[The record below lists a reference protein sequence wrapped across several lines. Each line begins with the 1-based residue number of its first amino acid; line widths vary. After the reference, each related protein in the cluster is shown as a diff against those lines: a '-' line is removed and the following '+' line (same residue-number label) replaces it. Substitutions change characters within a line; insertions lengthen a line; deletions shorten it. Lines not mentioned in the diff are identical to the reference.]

1 MKTALATLL
10 LALAAVTLLAA
21 CESDEVPPVTDSGIE
36 GQALI
41 GPQCPVV
48 VEGTP
53 CPDEP
58 FQAIIDVW
66 NAERTERVATFE
78 SGEEGRFR
86 LALPPGDYYL
96 DPQPPSA
103 GGPPTGEPQE
113 VTVPPGR
120 FLEVTISYDSG
131 IR

>member
-10 LALAAVTLLAA
+10 LALAAVALLAA
-21 CESDEVPPVTDSGIE
+21 CEDDEVPPVTDSGIE
-36 GQALI
+36 GQVLI

-58 FQAIIDVW
+58 LQATIDVW
-66 NAERTERVATFE
+66 DAARSTRLTTFTTADD
-78 SGEEGRFR
+78 GRFR
-86 LALPPGDYYL
+86 VALAPGDYYL
-96 DPQPPSA
+96 DPQSPSA
-103 GGPPTGEPQE
+103 GAPPTPEPQE

>member
-1 MKTALATLL
+1 MKTALASLL

-21 CESDEVPPVTDSGIE
+21 CEGDGAAPVLDSGIE
-36 GQALI
+36 GQVLI

-48 VEGTP
+48 QVGTP
-53 CPDEP
+53 CPDAP
-58 FQAIIDVW
+58 FQATIDVW
-66 NAERTERVATFE
+66 NSERSEKLTTFTTADD
-78 SGEEGRFR
+78 GRFR
-86 LALPPGDYYL
+86 IALAPGDYYL

-103 GGPPTGEPQE
+103 GGPPTPEPQE

-120 FLEVTISYDSG
+120 FVEVTVSYDSG